1 MDNSKGEIIS
11 ECYYNNIDRSD
22 EDYYLDYIEEL
33 HNKQIQ
39 NLDDTIIMLKDYQKR
54 INDLKNEIDMDIINF
69 NSELEEKVKEHEK
82 NTNRKKSR
90 SKN

>member
-1 MDNSKGEIIS
+1 
-11 ECYYNNIDRSD
+11 
-22 EDYYLDYIEEL
+22 
-33 HNKQIQ
+33 
-39 NLDDTIIMLKDYQKR
+39 
-54 INDLKNEIDMDIINF
+54 MDIINF